1 MMMHFLTRIFSRDTI
16 RENRCVAGL
25 DIVNIPA
32 KSLSKMLGV
41 MRFTLAILLAAVA
54 GGVSCGKRETRMQTF
69 SIGSTAIDL
78 PDFLETRIEDDT
90 LVAFLPGSD
99 FANLRFTVISVTK
112 KDGQEVAG
120 AGERLI
126 RKEATERQAELHEG
140 NNRVWFYVAEPAC
153 EGSAGSLMHYWY
165 VGHGGH
171 SLVVSCFV
179 NSARS
184 TDPLAQR
191 VLTLVEPAIQSFRR
205 DTK

>member
-1 MMMHFLTRIFSRDTI
+1 
-16 RENRCVAGL
+16 
-25 DIVNIPA
+25 
-32 KSLSKMLGV
+32 
-41 MRFTLAILLAAVA
+41 
-54 GGVSCGKRETRMQTF
+54 MQTF

-90 LVAFLPGSD
+90 LVAYPPRTD
-99 FANLRFTVISVTK
+99 FANLRFTIISVT

-126 RKEATERQAELHEG
+126 RKEAAERKTELHEG
-140 NNRVWFYVAEPAC
+140 NDRVWFHVTEPAS

-171 SLVVSCFV
+171 SLVVSYFV
-179 NSARS
+179 DATRSA
-184 TDPLAQR
+184 DPLAQR
-191 VLTLVEPAIQSFRR
+191 VLASVEPAIQTFRR